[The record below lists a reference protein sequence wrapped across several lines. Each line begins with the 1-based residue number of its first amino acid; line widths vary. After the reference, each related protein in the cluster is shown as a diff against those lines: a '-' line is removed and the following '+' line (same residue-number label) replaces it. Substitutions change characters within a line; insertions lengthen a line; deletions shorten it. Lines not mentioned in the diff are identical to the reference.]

1 MTTRL
6 QYPTYWASGG
16 TATDP
21 DLDTTAPSYE
31 ANRYKQ
37 NGWHA
42 EKPPEFWQN
51 FLSQITDEKIIARMV
66 DGFQLFDSSVT
77 YSEGAVYRK
86 GDKFYKIESGVEQE
100 ILEVKLAVYQSLID
114 GMGKLLSDH
123 LAADNPHQITVD
135 KLVGGG
141 YIKTDVD
148 KFFGNPNDP
157 QTIIFHRDQTGAGV
171 HGETAIST
179 GALPA
184 ATGGTFTGDVIFLED
199 AIVQVTPS
207 KSVHMNKA
215 TALFEIVNG
224 TYAIGVDANGSG
236 YLVGTSGETLIISE
250 LNLDTLTIKYNNSF
264 ALPPPFVRANMRS
277 DLSDG
282 SSVGV
287 WTLDTP
293 SDPVFDDGL
302 QVDNNAAILTFESM
316 SGIPVTV
323 HLLVTQAD
331 GTKQSLVKDFTGWSY
346 GANTGNLQT
355 IVDVSFGGTNP
366 KYFREYTV
374 YPTLTDRQK
383 TMLVNE

>member
-1 MTTRL
+1 MTKRL

-37 NGWHA
+37 HGWHA

-114 GMGKLLSDH
+114 GMNKLLNDH

-141 YIKTDVD
+141 YIKTNVD
-148 KFFGNPNDP
+148 KFFGDPNDP
-157 QTIIFHRDQTGAGV
+157 QTIVFHKARKGAGV
-171 HGETAIST
+171 HGETATST
-179 GALPA
+179 GTLPA
-184 ATGGTFTGDVIFLED
+184 ATGGTFTGDVIFLDD
-199 AIVQVTPS
+199 AIIQVTPS
-207 KSVHMNKA
+207 KSIHMNKA

-224 TYAIGVDANGSG
+224 TYSIGVDANGNG
-236 YLVGTSGETLIISE
+236 YIVGTSGAALIISE
-250 LNLDTLTIKYNNSF
+250 LNLDALTIKYNNSF
-264 ALPPPFVRANMRS
+264 VLPPPFVP
-277 DLSDG
+277 LSRPLYG
-282 SSVGV
+282 SGPSSV
-287 WTLDTP
+287 
-293 SDPVFDDGL
+293 S
-302 QVDNNAAILTFESM
+302 I
-316 SGIPVTV
+316 
-323 HLLVTQAD
+323 
-331 GTKQSLVKDFTGWSY
+331 
-346 GANTGNLQT
+346 
-355 IVDVSFGGTNP
+355 
-366 KYFREYTV
+366 
-374 YPTLTDRQK
+374 RQ
-383 TMLVNE
+383 

>member
-1 MTTRL
+1 MTKRL
-6 QYPTYWASGG
+6 QHPTYWASGG

-31 ANRYKQ
+31 ADRYEQ
-37 NGWHA
+37 HGWHA

-114 GMGKLLSDH
+114 GMNKLLNDH

-135 KLVGGG
+135 KLVDGG

-148 KFFGNPNDP
+148 KFFGDQNDP
-157 QTIIFHRDQTGAGV
+157 QTIVFHKSQRGAGV
-171 HGETAIST
+171 HGETAAST
-179 GALPA
+179 GTLPA
-184 ATGGTFTGDVIFLED
+184 AIGGTFTGDVIFLDD
-199 AIVQVTPS
+199 AIIQVTPS
-207 KSVHMNKA
+207 KSIHMNKA

-224 TYAIGVDANGSG
+224 TYSIGVDANGNG
-236 YLVGTSGETLIISE
+236 YIVGTSGAALIISE
-250 LNLDTLTIKYNNSF
+250 LNLDALTIKYNNSF
-264 ALPPPFVRANMRS
+264 VLPPPFVRVNMRS

-282 SSVGV
+282 NGIGV

-293 SDPVFDDGL
+293 ADPVFADGL
-302 QVDNNAAILTFESM
+302 QVDNNAAILTFESIT
-316 SGIPVTV
+316 GIRVTV

-331 GTKQSLVKDFTGWSY
+331 GTKQSIVRDFADWNSGPR
-346 GANTGNLQT
+346 TGNLQT
-355 IVDVSFGGTNP
+355 MVGVSFGGTNP

-374 YPTLTDRQK
+374 YPALTARQK
-383 TMLVNE
+383 TMLVNK

>member
-1 MTTRL
+1 MTKRL

-31 ANRYKQ
+31 ADRYEQ
-37 NGWHA
+37 HGWHA
-42 EKPPEFWQN
+42 EKPPKFWQN

-114 GMGKLLSDH
+114 GMNKLLNDH

-135 KLVGGG
+135 KLVDGG

-148 KFFGNPNDP
+148 KFFGDQNDP
-157 QTIIFHRDQTGAGV
+157 QTIVFHKSQRGAGV
-171 HGETAIST
+171 HGETAAST
-179 GALPA
+179 GTLPA
-184 ATGGTFTGDVIFLED
+184 ATGGTFTGDVIFLDD

-224 TYAIGVDANGSG
+224 TYSIGVDANGNG
-236 YLVGTSGETLIISE
+236 YIVGTSGAALIISE

-264 ALPPPFVRANMRS
+264 VLPPPFVRVNMRS

-282 SSVGV
+282 NGIGV

-293 SDPVFDDGL
+293 ADPVFADGL
-302 QVDNNAAILTFESM
+302 QVDNNAAILTFESIT
-316 SGIPVTV
+316 GIRVTV

-331 GTKQSLVKDFTGWSY
+331 GTKQSIVRDFADWNSGPR
-346 GANTGNLQT
+346 TGNLQT
-355 IVDVSFGGTNP
+355 MVGVSFGGTNP

-374 YPTLTDRQK
+374 YPALTAQQK
-383 TMLVNE
+383 TMLVNK

>member
-1 MTTRL
+1 MTKRL

-31 ANRYKQ
+31 AGRYEQ
-37 NGWHA
+37 HGWHA

-100 ILEVKLAVYQSLID
+100 ILEVKLAVYQSLVD
-114 GMGKLLSDH
+114 GMNALLNDH
-123 LAADNPHQITVD
+123 LAADNPHKDTVD
-135 KLVGGG
+135 TLVGGG
-141 YIKTDVD
+141 YIKSNVD
-148 KFFGNPNDP
+148 KFFGDPNDP
-157 QTIIFHRDQTGAGV
+157 QTIVYHKNQMGAGV
-171 HGETAIST
+171 HGETAAST

-184 ATGGTFTGDVIFLED
+184 AAGGTFTGDVIFLDD
-199 AIVQVTPS
+199 AIIQVTPS
-207 KSVHMNKA
+207 KSIYMNKA

-224 TYAIGVDANGSG
+224 TYSLGVDAIGNGYIVS
-236 YLVGTSGETLIISE
+236 TSGATLIISE
-250 LNLDTLTIKYNNSF
+250 LNLDALTIKYNNSF
-264 ALPPPFVRANMRS
+264 VLPPPFVRVNMRS

-282 SSVGV
+282 NGIGI

-293 SDPVFDDGL
+293 ADPVFADGL
-302 QVDNNAAILTFESM
+302 QVDNNAAVLKFESIA
-316 SGIPVTV
+316 GIKVTV

-331 GTKQSLVKDFTGWSY
+331 GTKQSIVRDFADWNSGPR
-346 GANTGNLQT
+346 TGNLQT
-355 IVDVSFGGTNP
+355 MVGVSFGGTNP

-374 YPTLTDRQK
+374 YPALTARQK
-383 TMLVNE
+383 TMLVNK

>member
-1 MTTRL
+1 MTKRL

-86 GDKFYKIESGVEQE
+86 GDKFYKIESGTEQE

-114 GMGKLLSDH
+114 GMDKLLSDH
-123 LAADNPHQITVD
+123 LSADNPHQITVD
-135 KLVGGG
+135 KLVDGG

-148 KFFGNPNDP
+148 KFFGDPNDP
-157 QTIIFHRDQTGAGV
+157 QTIVFHKAQKGAGV
-171 HGETAIST
+171 HGETATST
-179 GALPA
+179 GTLPA
-184 ATGGTFTGDVIFLED
+184 ATGGTFTGDVIFLDD

-224 TYAIGVDANGSG
+224 TYSIGVDANGNG
-236 YLVGTSGETLIISE
+236 YIVGTSGTALIISE
-250 LNLDTLTIKYNNSF
+250 LNLDTLTMKYNNSY
-264 ALPPPFVRANMRS
+264 ALPPPFIRANMRS

-282 SSVGV
+282 SGIGV

-293 SDPVFDDGL
+293 ADPVFADGL
-302 QVDNNAAILTFESM
+302 QVDNNAAILTFEGIA
-316 SGIPVTV
+316 GIPVTV
-323 HLLVTQAD
+323 HLLITLAD
-331 GTKQSLVKDFTGWSY
+331 GTKQSIVKDFADWNS
-346 GANTGNLQT
+346 GAWTGNLQT
-355 IVDVSFGGTNP
+355 MVGVSFGGTDP

-374 YPTLTDRQK
+374 YPTLTARQK
-383 TMLVNE
+383 TMLVNK

>member
-1 MTTRL
+1 MTKRL
-6 QYPTYWASGG
+6 QYPNVWSENG

-21 DLDTTAPSYE
+21 DLDTTHPSYE
-31 ANRYKQ
+31 AYRYTKK
-37 NGWHA
+37 GWHA
-42 EKPPEFWQN
+42 EKLPEFWQN

-77 YSEGAVYRK
+77 YLEGAVYRK
-86 GDKFYKIESGVEQE
+86 GDKFYKIESGTERE

-114 GMGKLLSDH
+114 GMNKLLSDH

-148 KFFGNPNDP
+148 KFFGDPNDP
-157 QTIIFHRDQTGAGV
+157 QTIVFHKAQKGAGV
-171 HGETAIST
+171 HGETATST
-179 GALPA
+179 GTLPA
-184 ATGGTFTGDVIFLED
+184 ATGGTFTGDVIFLD
-199 AIVQVTPS
+199 GAIIQVTPS

-224 TYAIGVDANGSG
+224 TYSIGVDANGDG
-236 YLVGTSGETLIISE
+236 YIVSTSGTALIISE
-250 LNLDTLTIKYNNSF
+250 LNLDTLTMKYNNSY

-282 SSVGV
+282 SGIGV

-293 SDPVFDDGL
+293 ADPVFADGL
-302 QVDNNAAILTFESM
+302 QVDNNAAVLTFE
-316 SGIPVTV
+316 GIYRIPVTV
-323 HLLVTQAD
+323 HLLVTLAD
-331 GTKQSLVKDFTGWSY
+331 GTKQSIVKDFADWNS
-346 GANTGNLQT
+346 GARTGNLQT
-355 IVDVSFGGTNP
+355 MVGVSFGRTNP

-374 YPTLTDRQK
+374 YPTLTARQK
-383 TMLVNE
+383 TMLVNK

>member
-1 MTTRL
+1 MTNRL
-6 QYPTYWASGG
+6 LYPTPWASGG

-21 DLDTTAPSYE
+21 DLDTTHPSYI
-31 ANRYKQ
+31 ADKYATV
-37 NGWHA
+37 GWKS
-42 EKPPEFWQN
+42 EKPPEEWQN

-66 DGFQLFDSSVT
+66 DGFQLFDPSVT

-114 GMGKLLSDH
+114 GMDKLLSDH

-148 KFFGNPNDP
+148 KFFGDPNDP
-157 QTIIFHRDQTGAGV
+157 QTIVFHKAQKGAGV
-171 HGETAIST
+171 HGETATST

-184 ATGGTFTGDVIFLED
+184 ATGGTFTGDVIFLDD

-224 TYAIGVDANGSG
+224 TYSIGVDANGNG
-236 YLVGTSGETLIISE
+236 YIVGTYGTALIISE
-250 LNLDTLTIKYNNSF
+250 LNLDTLTMKYNNSY
-264 ALPPPFVRANMRS
+264 ALPPPFIRANMRS

-282 SSVGV
+282 SGIGV
-287 WTLDTP
+287 WTLYTP
-293 SDPVFDDGL
+293 ADPVFADGL
-302 QVDNNAAILTFESM
+302 QVDNNAAVLTFEGIA
-316 SGIPVTV
+316 GIPVTV
-323 HLLVTQAD
+323 HLLVTLAD
-331 GTKQSLVKDFTGWSY
+331 GTKQSIVKDFADWNATGQTVS
-346 GANTGNLQT
+346 LQT
-355 IVDVSFGGTNP
+355 VVNAAFGGTNP

-374 YPTLTDRQK
+374 YPTLTARQK
-383 TMLVNE
+383 TMLVNK